1 MVKSY
6 VPMFLSGCLLMLA
19 GCGASTEGTH
29 TKTNAVLSG
38 TVTSKGKPVK
48 DAQINFEN
56 PAIGAW
62 GTAIGDDGK
71 YSLEIAAGEFK
82 VSILPTIDVPMDM
95 SVNSDGVIPEPPKRE
110 DVPEKY
116 RAGGTSGL
124 EVTVSEGEGNT
135 YDVTIE

>member
-1 MVKSY
+1 MLKCY
-6 VPMFLSGCLLMLA
+6 VSFFLCCSMLFLA
-19 GCGASTEGTH
+19 SCSPSTEGTQ

-62 GTAIGDDGK
+62 GTEIGEDGK
-71 YSLEIAAGEFK
+71 YTLEIAAGDFK
-82 VSILPTIDVPMDM
+82 VSILPTFNVPMDM
-95 SVNSDGVIPEPPKRE
+95 SASSDGKIPEPPKRD

-116 RAGGTSGL
+116 RAAGTSGL
-124 EVTVSEGEGNT
+124 EVNVSEGNGNT
-135 YDVTIE
+135 FDVTIE